1 MFKSDWRMLCW
12 RELEIQL
19 NSKNSD
25 EIAKLLKSDN
35 ESDHCS
41 EKTMEVD
48 EINTVIESKLDESIN
63 LTSQFC

>member
-1 MFKSDWRMLCW
+1 
-12 RELEIQL
+12 LEIQL